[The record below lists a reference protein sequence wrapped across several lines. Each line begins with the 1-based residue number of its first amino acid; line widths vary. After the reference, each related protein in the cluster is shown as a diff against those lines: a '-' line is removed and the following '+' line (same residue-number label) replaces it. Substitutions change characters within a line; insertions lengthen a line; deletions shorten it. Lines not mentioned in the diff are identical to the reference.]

1 MKKKDDS
8 NEVDKKSPQSSG
20 SKGIGTMNIILIVV
34 GIALL
39 AFTIAMIWLFVIY
52 AAIPD
57 TLCTCVFAALG
68 GECGVMGM
76 IKTAKEKYKE
86 REWKKEDEREA
97 MENAQSNHSYD
108 DGRDPNEM

>member
-1 MKKKDDS
+1 MRDKK
-8 NEVDKKSPQSSG
+8 NEVDKKSYQSSEK
-20 SKGIGTMNIILIVV
+20 KGIGTMNLILIIV
-34 GIALL
+34 GVSLL
-39 AFTIAMIWLFVIY
+39 AFTIAMIWIFLTY

-76 IKTAKEKYKE
+76 IKTSKEKYKE

-97 MENAQSNHSYD
+97 MENAQANHSSD